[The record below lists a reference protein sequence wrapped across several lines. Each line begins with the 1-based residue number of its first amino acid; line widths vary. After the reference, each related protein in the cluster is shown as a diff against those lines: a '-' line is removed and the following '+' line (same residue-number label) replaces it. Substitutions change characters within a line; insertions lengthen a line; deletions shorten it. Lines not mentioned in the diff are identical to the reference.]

1 MLGLPRRTRQPEK
14 PREAKDIV
22 KESDAAIMLTK
33 KAGAV
38 TIHIMKNVK
47 YRDEV
52 KGLLKEALDSY
63 ITNPLLNTTINSYQ
77 GLSNLLREMKK
88 TLEEIKN
95 GKKTENQKKTE
106 KKDSEK

>member
-1 MLGLPRRTRQPEK
+1 MFGIPKRVKQPEK

-22 KESDAAIMLTK
+22 KESDVAIMLTK

-38 TIHIMKNVK
+38 RIHVVKNIK

-63 ITNPLLNTTINSYQ
+63 ITNPMLNTLINTYQ
-77 GLSNLLREMKK
+77 GLSNSLKDVKK
-88 TLEEIKN
+88 LLEEIKN
-95 GKKTENQKKTE
+95 GEKKTEEKDPKK
-106 KKDSEK
+106 

>member
-1 MLGLPRRTRQPEK
+1 MLGLPRRTNQPQK

-38 TIHIMKNVK
+38 TVHAMKNIK

-63 ITNPLLNTTINSYQ
+63 ITNPLLNTLINTYE
-77 GLSNLLREMKK
+77 GLSNSLKDVKK
-88 TLEEIKN
+88 LLEEIKN
-95 GKKTENQKKTE
+95 GEKKTEEKDPKK
-106 KKDSEK
+106 

>member
-1 MLGLPRRTRQPEK
+1 MLGFPKKTHQPQK

-38 TIHIMKNVK
+38 TIHVMKNVK

-52 KGLLKEALDSY
+52 KGMLKEALDSY
-63 ITNPLLNTTINSYQ
+63 ITNPILNTAINTYQ
-77 GLSNLLREMKK
+77 GLSNSLKEIRKL
-88 TLEEIKN
+88 LEEIKN
-95 GKKTENQKKTE
+95 GKEESKAEDTQK
-106 KKDSEK
+106 

>member
-1 MLGLPRRTRQPEK
+1 MLGFPKKTNQPQK

-38 TIHIMKNVK
+38 TIHVMKNVK

-52 KGLLKEALDSY
+52 KGMLKEALDSY
-63 ITNPLLNTTINSYQ
+63 ITNPILNTAINTYQ
-77 GLSNLLREMKK
+77 GLSNSLKEIRKL
-88 TLEEIKN
+88 LEEIKN
-95 GKKTENQKKTE
+95 GKEESKAEDTQK
-106 KKDSEK
+106 